1 THVSV
6 YQGALCVP
14 AIYVENLSKLFR
26 VSQKDPGI
34 AGAVKAL
41 VRPRYQE
48 KVAVDCISF
57 TVEPGEVV
65 GYIGVNGA
73 GKSTTIKMLTG
84 ILVPSGG
91 QVRVLGRDPYRQRVA
106 NVRDIGVVFGHRR
119 QLWWDPAL
127 GRAMK
132 LIGRV

>member
-1 THVSV
+1 MDRRPSPRRAGQCPRGRNRPLAITTHVSV

-73 GKSTTIKMLTG
+73 GKSTTI
-84 ILVPSGG
+84 
-91 QVRVLGRDPYRQRVA
+91 
-106 NVRDIGVVFGHRR
+106 
-119 QLWWDPAL
+119 
-127 GRAMK
+127 
-132 LIGRV
+132 